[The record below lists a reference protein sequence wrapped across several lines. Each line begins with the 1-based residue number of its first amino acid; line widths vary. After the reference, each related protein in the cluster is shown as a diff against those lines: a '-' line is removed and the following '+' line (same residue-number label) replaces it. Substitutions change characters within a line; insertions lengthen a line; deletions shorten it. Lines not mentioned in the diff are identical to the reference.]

1 MEETKCTLGAS
12 QTSTTVPLVL
22 VHGLWDTPRL
32 FRHLQ
37 AQLGDRRQPQ
47 LVPHLAHGLGWTPL
61 EQLAAQLGK
70 EIDAAFGPEQPL
82 DLLGFSM
89 GGVIARTWI
98 QLLGGWRRTRRF
110 ISVASPHQ
118 GTLTA
123 LPWPRRWLAGI
134 ADMKPDSPLLRQLD
148 SDLEPLRRIECTS
161 FYCPADLTVVPG
173 WKAVLPVG
181 PRHPL
186 QGLRHDRLLI
196 EPAGLEPLVRELLR
210 T

>member
-1 MEETKCTLGAS
+1 MTTGDHDAS
-12 QTSTTVPLVL
+12 PGPVPLVL

-32 FRHLQ
+32 FRSLQ
-37 AQLGDRRQPQ
+37 AALADRRQPL
-47 LVPHLAHGLGWTPL
+47 LVPHLPHGLGHTPL
-61 EQLAAQLGK
+61 ETLAAQLGE
-70 EIDAAFGPEQPL
+70 EIHAAFGPTRPL

-110 ISVASPHQ
+110 TSVASPHR

-123 LPWPRRWLAGI
+123 LPWPRRFLAGI
-134 ADMKPDSPLLRQLD
+134 ADMKPGSPLLKRLD
-148 SDLEPLRRIECTS
+148 ADLEPLRRIECCS

-181 PRHPL
+181 PRHDLP
-186 QGLRHDRLLI
+186 GLRHDRLLA
-196 EPAGLEPLVRELLR
+196 EPASLEPLVRELLR
-210 T
+210 P

>member
-1 MEETKCTLGAS
+1 MERSVSDSPQGSAS
-12 QTSTTVPLVL
+12 VPLVL

-47 LVPHLAHGLGWTPL
+47 LVPHLPHGLGWTPL
-61 EQLAAQLGK
+61 PQLAAQLGNA
-70 EIDAAFGPEQPL
+70 IDAAFGPEQPL

-89 GGVIARTWI
+89 GGVIARIWV
-98 QLLGGWRRTRRF
+98 QLLGGWTRTRRF
-110 ISVASPHQ
+110 TTVASPHQ

-134 ADMKPDSPLLRQLD
+134 ADMKPGSPLLQRLD
-148 SDLEPLRRIECTS
+148 SDLEPLRRIECCS

-181 PRHPL
+181 PSHALP
-186 QGLRHDRLLI
+186 GLRHDRLLA
-196 EPAGLEPLVRELLR
+196 EPACLEPLVRELLR
-210 T
+210 E